1 MEMELRCSGAVDCLL
16 ALSFGFGEKCF
27 VCKSLKLHIM
37 ASLAVSSSWPQT
49 EPTDMHRATGQ
60 MGKRA
65 TGQPGSRAAWQLGK
79 WATWSTQSLA
89 GDEDLKW
96 PMENG
101 ETGGKQL
108 AENWPRQIVNSL
120 GQCFREVW
128 QLQSMSQLGAQ
139 KKKNGVRGNQK
150 PSQNSTDTSLGNAMN
165 IFCQKKNKKV
175 KSCLRG

>member
-65 TGQPGSRAAWQLGK
+65 TGQPGN
-79 WATWSTQSLA
+79 WASGQPGAHNRWPAMKTSNGQWRMAKRVESNWLRTGHDRSL
-89 GDEDLKW
+89 
-96 PMENG
+96 
-101 ETGGKQL
+101 
-108 AENWPRQIVNSL
+108 IH
-120 GQCFREVW
+120 
-128 QLQSMSQLGAQ
+128 
-139 KKKNGVRGNQK
+139 
-150 PSQNSTDTSLGNAMN
+150 
-165 IFCQKKNKKV
+165 
-175 KSCLRG
+175 